1 MHVFILSFSFNHED
15 VCMCGESERE
25 RERERY
31 IYIYTLN
38 KQLHILY
45 RYSRK
50 KHAHLCAQPYL
61 CAYRFYTRPAF
72 FLSLQGQL
80 ASGRCRPPALSHLSG
95 GVFNGTPIAGWFIS
109 WKIVWKLMI
118 LGAPPISGNLHMDKP
133 YLALHFNFGV
143 RRVNLLELY
152 IIETNGWPESMV
164 TWFYKFYW
172 LYYCF

>member
-1 MHVFILSFSFNHED
+1 MCVCVIINLKKCTFFILSFSFNHED

-25 RERERY
+25 RESEGGRERERY

-38 KQLHILY
+38 KQLHILC

-95 GVFNGTPIAGWFIS
+95 GVFKGTPIAGWFIS
-109 WKIVWKLMI
+109 WKIV
-118 LGAPPISGNLHMDKP
+118 
-133 YLALHFNFGV
+133 
-143 RRVNLLELY
+143 
-152 IIETNGWPESMV
+152 
-164 TWFYKFYW
+164 
-172 LYYCF
+172 